1 VQYADI
7 LGDSNDELHHRYCVL
22 TTLANTCAAQP
33 GALKTRGQVWHEKAA
48 VYRQHAMALL
58 ERMGQPVPKDCLL
71 CSSALYADK
80 PTNICELSAKGG
92 VYLNECGHILH
103 IMCQAKSEA
112 SGASGSTCPVCARQG
127 SKKPSG
133 NSWW

>member
-1 VQYADI
+1 M
-7 LGDSNDELHHRYCVL
+7 LGNNDDELHQRYCVL
-22 TTLANTCAAQP
+22 QLLANKCETDLD
-33 GALKTRGQVWHEKAA
+33 ALKSPRGQVWRDKAA
-48 VYRQHAMALL
+48 VYRQHAMAVL

-71 CSSALYADK
+71 CSSALHTDK

-103 IMCQAKSEA
+103 MMCQAKSEA
-112 SGASGSTCPVCARQG
+112 SGASGSTCPVCPRQG

>member
-1 VQYADI
+1 MQYADI

-22 TTLANTCAAQP
+22 QPLANTCATQP
-33 GALKTRGQVWHEKAA
+33 GALKTRDQVWHEKAA
-48 VYRQHAMALL
+48 VYQQHAMAMLK
-58 ERMGQPVPKDCLL
+58 RMGQPVPETCLL
-71 CSSALYADK
+71 CSTALHADK
-80 PTNICELSAKGG
+80 PINIRKLSAKGG

-112 SGASGSTCPVCARQG
+112 SGALGNSYPVCAGQE
-127 SKKPSG
+127 SEKPSG